1 MIRNAKAEDAEGLK
15 RIVEESLGH
24 PTDSAVLAG
33 RIEELKDHDQY
44 FIRVFE
50 EEESK
55 AVIGFIQA
63 EKYDLLYGDSGF
75 NIIALAVLKEKQN
88 KGVGRALLASLEQ
101 YAAENGGSFI
111 RLNCNE
117 KRTDAHAFYGHM
129 GYVCDK
135 TQKRFFKSIIQSNSK
150 GA

>member
-1 MIRNAKAEDAEGLK
+1 MIRKAKAEDAEGLK

-24 PTDSAVLAG
+24 PTDSAVLAR

-101 YAAENGGSFI
+101 YAREEGCSFI

-117 KRTDAHAFYGHM
+117 KRTAAHAFYRHM
-129 GYVCDK
+129 GYVCDN
-135 TQKRFFKSIIQSNSK
+135 TQKRFFKSITQPNSK